1 MSESSEQPVDPADE
15 SSRLMIDKTLLINA
29 LQKLIEEYPSP
40 TIPRSVVRQTLMKVV
55 GSAEFSDL
63 SGHPAL
69 QKLDQMLNK
78 AKTEYL

>member
-1 MSESSEQPVDPADE
+1 MAPAE
-15 SSRLMIDKTLLINA
+15 
-29 LQKLIEEYPSP
+29 KLIDEYPSA

-69 QKLDQMLNK
+69 QKLDQMLIK